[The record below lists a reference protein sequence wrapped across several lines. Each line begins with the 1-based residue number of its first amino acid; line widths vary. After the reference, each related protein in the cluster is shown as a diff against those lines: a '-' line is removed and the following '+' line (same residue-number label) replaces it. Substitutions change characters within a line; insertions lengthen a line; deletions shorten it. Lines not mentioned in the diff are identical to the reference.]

1 MHAPKERLRLL
12 ALLFVFG
19 LPLAADA
26 ADDASAVGAVDRVEN
41 EAKIVAGETV
51 TPAKIGTPVH
61 LRDELRTGPEGRL
74 RSHLPRR
81 YGADAGREGERRHRS
96 LCL

>member
-1 MHAPKERLRLL
+1 MHAPKERLRLF
-12 ALLFVFG
+12 ALLFFFG
-19 LPLAADA
+19 LPLAANA
-26 ADDASAVGAVDRVEN
+26 ADDPSAVGAVDRVEN

-74 RSHLPRR
+74 KVTFRDDTVLTL
-81 YGADAGREGERRHRS
+81 GREGERRHRS